1 MVCTEVDLRNTGLLV
16 LFGLGRRSLMCF
28 MRRAERVGDAGDHA
42 DLSATVGQMG
52 NIKHPGRHRARI
64 ASSGT
69 EKANI
74 SQIMLELCLL
84 D

>member
-1 MVCTEVDLRNTGLLV
+1 
-16 LFGLGRRSLMCF
+16 
-28 MRRAERVGDAGDHA
+28 MRRRWATAFRRTSSEGLRQVRLAENEVLHFGNRH
-42 DLSATVGQMG
+42 TVHYFVSKLMG